1 MDRLLKKVADLI
13 LIFVALL
20 GLLTFLPVDI
30 KGTDI
35 LIISGSILLIVL
47 VALITKHVGR
57 LEAKIEELIKDRE
70 IDKRLIK
77 IENKLKL

>member
-70 IDKRLIK
+70 IDGYIPNR
-77 IENKLKL
+77 